1 MSEIFNYENFSARII
16 DIEGFKKWKQKKFE
30 INGETFEDIVQ
41 IDTYTDVNDMTTTYT
56 VSLYYSGDGD
66 CDNDYWINNFHP
78 EECTVQM
85 FFSEM
90 SKYTDK
96 FEFIVHNSQF
106 FHEKLH
112 GMCWLIYTQGK
123 GRIGIDQLGLK
134 KLDSINDV
142 TQSDHEGMDEL

>member
-1 MSEIFNYENFSARII
+1 MSEIFNYENFSATIT
-16 DIEGFKKWKQKKFE
+16 DIEGFKKWKKKKFAV
-30 INGETFEDIVQ
+30 NGETFDNIVQ
-41 IDTYTDVNDMTTTYT
+41 TDSYTNEENMNT
-56 VSLYYSGDGD
+56 VFTVKIYYPGDGD
-66 CDNDYWINNFHP
+66 CDDDYWINRFDP

-96 FEFIVHNSQF
+96 FEFITYTSQF
-106 FHEKLH
+106 FHEKLG

-123 GRIGIDQLGLK
+123 GRICIDQLGLK

-142 TQSDHEGMDEL
+142 TQSDHEGMDE